1 MGDGGR
7 WITMV
12 FGVIGFVVL
21 AAGLGISAYRVRQVR
36 RRAADQGRS
45 ANRAMLR
52 ALTREDDEE
61 Q

>member
-1 MGDGGR
+1 
-7 WITMV
+7 MV

-21 AAGLGISAYRVRQVR
+21 AAGLGISAYRVRLVR
-36 RRAADQGRS
+36 RRAIDQGRS

-52 ALTREDDEE
+52 SLTGEDDEE